1 MILNAPQWSAAC
13 PLCEHVNPPDA
24 KFCNACGTAIDLVPC
39 PGCGAVND
47 PTATSCHQCAAALP
61 QSAPG
66 ELARPV
72 SGPDIPGAAE
82 SGARTPG
89 GRPQP
94 SAQPGTQLSL
104 NVAGLDRDARILAT
118 LQELRRLIADT
129 EAGATTFAG
138 FPAFRIR
145 PLIARRR
152 PLAVIVAGAVLAVL
166 VAVGYSAFRER
177 PVLDVHKVPEARGV
191 VKPIGSPTATGAPVS
206 RSASEGSGVSG
217 TPTSPLAVTPP
228 VAADAQP
235 AGRTTASAPQPG
247 AEARDPSEA
256 ADSAPAAVA
265 RPRSTDA
272 DRGILDLQPPRIGP
286 CTEGAAALGLCVPEA
301 VQRRE

>member
-39 PGCGAVND
+39 PSCGAVND

-61 QSAPG
+61 QNAPG

-72 SGPDIPGAAE
+72 SGPDTPGAAE

-118 LQELRRLIADT
+118 LQELRRLMADT
-129 EAGATTFAG
+129 EAGASTIAG

-166 VAVGYSAFRER
+166 AAVGYSAFRER
-177 PVLDVHKVPEARGV
+177 PVLDVHKVPEVRGV
-191 VKPIGSPTATGAPVS
+191 VKPSGSPTAMGAPPVS

-217 TPTSPLAVTPP
+217 APTSPLAVTPP

-235 AGRTTASAPQPG
+235 
-247 AEARDPSEA
+247 EA
-256 ADSAPAAVA
+256 AASAPAAVA

-272 DRGILDLQPPRIGP
+272 DRGILDLPPLRIGA